1 MAVRRSGHPTNF
13 PQGRRWTWKENQ
25 GHNTMYALDLLNVV
39 GSIGFIAHESL
50 LRSRARGRPGALDIY
65 TSFLA
70 EHHSIGAF
78 GQIGSKSARLD
89 WYKTL
94 SLEYFR
100 R

>member
-1 MAVRRSGHPTNF
+1 
-13 PQGRRWTWKENQ
+13 
-25 GHNTMYALDLLNVV
+25 MYALDLLNVV
-39 GSIGFIAHESL
+39 GSIGSFIAHESL

-70 EHHSIGAF
+70 EHHSIGPF
-78 GQIGSKSARLD
+78 GQIGSKSARLG